1 MADLESVPR
10 RGPVL
15 EPGASQWTSMQFEDF
30 SRVPGIITAPGMPPV
45 VFCAVAKGGST
56 SFFSWLYR
64 TRAHWRKFPLRKTE
78 DGFALYDEKDSEVA
92 SATSLDDL
100 LEAVESIPGLADGP
114 AS

>member
-1 MADLESVPR
+1 MSRFMQAFSQSDLDEIDKLWRSVPADHVWT
-10 RGPVL
+10 GWSAAGA
-15 EPGASQWTSMQFEDF
+15 EPEE
-30 SRVPGIITAPGMPPV
+30 V
-45 VFCAVAKGGST
+45 
-56 SFFSWLYR
+56 WLYR

>member
-1 MADLESVPR
+1 MSRFMQAFSQSDLDEIDKLWRSVPADHVWT
-10 RGPVL
+10 GWSAAGA
-15 EPGASQWTSMQFEDF
+15 EPEE
-30 SRVPGIITAPGMPPV
+30 V
-45 VFCAVAKGGST
+45 
-56 SFFSWLYR
+56 WLYR

-100 LEAVESIPGLADGP
+100 LEAVESIPGLDHGP

>member
-1 MADLESVPR
+1 MQAFSQSDLDEIDKLWRSVRADHVWTGWSAA
-10 RGPVL
+10 GA
-15 EPGASQWTSMQFEDF
+15 EPEE
-30 SRVPGIITAPGMPPV
+30 V
-45 VFCAVAKGGST
+45 
-56 SFFSWLYR
+56 WLYR
-64 TRAHWRKFPLRKTE
+64 TRAHWRKSPLRKTE

>member
-1 MADLESVPR
+1 MPADHVWTGWSAA
-10 RGPVL
+10 GA
-15 EPGASQWTSMQFEDF
+15 EPEE
-30 SRVPGIITAPGMPPV
+30 V
-45 VFCAVAKGGST
+45 
-56 SFFSWLYR
+56 WLYR

>member
-1 MADLESVPR
+1 MSRFMQAFSQSDLDEIDKLWRSVPADHVWT
-10 RGPVL
+10 GWAAAGA
-15 EPGASQWTSMQFEDF
+15 EPEE
-30 SRVPGIITAPGMPPV
+30 V
-45 VFCAVAKGGST
+45 
-56 SFFSWLYR
+56 WLYR